1 MTLKGPDSP
10 VPDARDEIAEEQQ
23 LWARYYEATARA
35 LKLVR
40 AGGVASGSLAEILA
54 EDARSAEAINRIKQI
69 RGIKD

>member
-1 MTLKGPDSP
+1 MPKSPDPP
-10 VPDARDEIAEEQQ
+10 VTDTRDELAEERR
-23 LWARYYEATARA
+23 LWTRYYEATARA

-40 AGGVASGSLAEILA
+40 AGGATRGSLLEILA

>member
-1 MTLKGPDSP
+1 VTPHTPDTGT
-10 VPDARDEIAEEQQ
+10 RDEAGEEQR

-40 AGGVASGSLAEILA
+40 AGGITRTSLAEILA
-54 EDARSAEAINRIKQI
+54 EHARSAEAINRIKRI

>member
-1 MTLKGPDSP
+1 MAPKSQEPPGTDS
-10 VPDARDEIAEEQQ
+10 RDELAEEQR
-23 LWARYYEATARA
+23 LWTRYYEATARA

-40 AGGVASGSLAEILA
+40 AGGGTRGSLLEILA